1 MAKKPT
7 YEELKKR
14 IEQLEEDAAE
24 RKYVKEA
31 LRESELRY
39 RTIFDHTSDGISIY
53 ERFSGNLKRK
63 LIDCNKS
70 YAKMAGR
77 SKEELCSIADI
88 QEFQHNSHTKE
99 GSWIIQQKIE
109 QFLHYEGTFSWTRPD
124 GKENYIE
131 YRAVPFRIGERIFVC
146 GIDRDITK
154 RVRAEKALKESEGKY
169 RSIFELSPQAIA
181 LTDFKTGKLI
191 EFNDKFCELF
201 KYTRDEIYGR
211 TTVDLGIYSKDDR
224 KRFIKVLQKSGEIHG
239 LDMDF
244 KAKDD
249 TILNTLMFARV
260 IQITGE
266 FFIVTMFFDLT
277 DQKRLETQLRQAQKI
292 EAIGTLAG
300 GIAHDF
306 NNLLM
311 GIQGNASLMLLG
323 IDSGHPH
330 YEKLKHIEQYILR
343 GSELTRQLLGF
354 ARGGKYEVKPTD
366 LNVIIKKSSEMFCS
380 TKKEIRVHRKY
391 QKDIWAAEVDKGQ
404 IEQVLLN
411 LYVNAWQAMPGGG
424 ELYIETENV
433 SQDKTPVQLDQS
445 ESEKYVRISI
455 RDTGSGMDEATQQR
469 LFDPFFTTK
478 KMGRGTGLGLASVY
492 GIIKNHGG
500 FINVSSQKGEG
511 ATFSIYL
518 PASGKE
524 VIKKK
529 RADTEMLEGKETV
542 LLVDDEEMILDVG
555 QEILKTLGYKVILAR
570 SGKEAIELVSKT
582 LGTAPSAPDLVILDM
597 IMPDM
602 GGGEVYDKLKKAN
615 PDIKVLLSSGY
626 SIKGQAYEIMER
638 GCNGFI
644 QKPFN
649 INDLS
654 QKIREILDN

>member
-7 YEELKKR
+7 YEELEKR
-14 IEQLEEDAAE
+14 VKQLEEDAAK
-24 RKYVKEA
+24 RKYVQEA

-39 RTIFDHTSDGISIY
+39 RTIFDHTSDGVSIY

-70 YAKMAGR
+70 YAEMAGR

-99 GSWIIQQKIE
+99 DSWIIQRKIE
-109 QFLHYEGTFSWTRPD
+109 QVLHYEGTFSWTRPD

-131 YRAVPFRIGERIFVC
+131 YRAVPFRIGKRIFVC
-146 GIDRDITK
+146 GIDRDITE
-154 RVRAEKALKESEGKY
+154 RVRAEKALRESEEKY

-191 EFNDKFCELF
+191 EFNDRFCELF
-201 KYTRDEIYGR
+201 KYTRNEILGR

-224 KRFIKVLQKSGEIHG
+224 KRFLKVLQKSGEIHG
-239 LDMDF
+239 LEMDL
-244 KAKDD
+244 KAKDG

-266 FFIVTMFFDLT
+266 IFIITMFFDLT
-277 DQKRLETQLRQAQKI
+277 DQKRLEAQLRQAQKI

-311 GIQGNASLMLLG
+311 GIQGNASLMLLD
-323 IDSGHPH
+323 IDSGHSH
-330 YEKLKHIEQYILR
+330 HEKLKHIEQYVLR

-366 LNVIIKKSSEMFCS
+366 LNVIIEKSSEMFCS

-391 QKDIWAAEVDKGQ
+391 QKDIWTVEVDRGQ
-404 IEQVLLN
+404 VEQVLLN

-424 ELYIETENV
+424 KLYIETENI
-433 SQDKTPVQLDQS
+433 SLDKTPVQLDQS

-478 KMGRGTGLGLASVY
+478 EMGRGTGLGLASVY
-492 GIIKNHGG
+492 GIIKNHSG

-518 PASGKE
+518 PASEKE
-524 VIKKK
+524 VIKEK

-555 QEILKTLGYKVILAR
+555 QEILKTLGYKVILAG
-570 SGKEAIELVSKT
+570 SGKEAIEIVNK
-582 LGTAPSAPDLVILDM
+582 ARDAVPSAPDLVILDM

-602 GGGEVYDKLKKAN
+602 EGGKVYDKLKEAN

-626 SIKGQAYEIMER
+626 SIKGQASEIMER